1 VCGTNERSE
10 SPSRKAVERAKVVPM
25 KLRFV
30 PVLAA
35 GVLALGASGCG
46 GKETVRGADDP
57 SIDAHAIST
66 GLDKEDIQRAC
77 KQILDKMRTSPVM
90 NEWRTTNPAP
100 VIAVFPFQNSTSE
113 HIDSMLDTILSET
126 ETWILESN
134 VATVVA
140 RDRQNQM
147 IREVEGQQNP
157 VFNPAHAAKYG
168 KQLGAKYFITG
179 KVSGN
184 DERNEDMRRVQYFL
198 YMQVIEIETSVIKFQ
213 AKSEITKAVK

>member
-1 VCGTNERSE
+1 
-10 SPSRKAVERAKVVPM
+10 M

-30 PVLAA
+30 PVIAA
-35 GVLALGASGCG
+35 CVMALGCG

-57 SIDAHAIST
+57 SIDAHAVST

-77 KQILDKMRTSPVM
+77 KQILDKMRVSPVM

-179 KVSGN
+179 KVSGY
-184 DERNEDMRRVQYFL
+184 DERNDDMRRVQYVL

-213 AKSEITKAVK
+213 GKSEVTKAVK

>member
-1 VCGTNERSE
+1 
-10 SPSRKAVERAKVVPM
+10 M

-35 GVLALGASGCG
+35 SCVLALGCG

-57 SIDAHAIST
+57 SIDAHAVST

-77 KQILDKMRTSPVM
+77 KQILDKMRVSPVM

-157 VFNPAHAAKYG
+157 VFNPANAAKYG
-168 KQLGAKYFITG
+168 RQLGAKYFITG

-184 DERNEDMRRVQYFL
+184 DERNQDMRRVQYFL

-213 AKSEITKAVK
+213 GKSEITKAVK

>member
-1 VCGTNERSE
+1 MNF
-10 SPSRKAVERAKVVPM
+10 
-25 KLRFV
+25 RFV
-30 PVLAA
+30 PVIAA
-35 GVLALGASGCG
+35 CVLALGC
-46 GKETVRGADDP
+46 GKEVVRGADDP
-57 SIDAHAIST
+57 SIDAHALST

-77 KQILDKMRTSPVM
+77 KQVLDKMRVAPVM

-168 KQLGAKYFITG
+168 KQLGAKYFVTG
-179 KVSGN
+179 KISAA
-184 DERNEDMRRVQYFL
+184 DERNDDMRRVQYFL

-213 AKSEITKAVK
+213 GKSEITKAVK

>member
-1 VCGTNERSE
+1 MN
-10 SPSRKAVERAKVVPM
+10 
-25 KLRFV
+25 LRFV

-35 GVLALGASGCG
+35 CVLALGCG

-57 SIDAHAIST
+57 SIDSHAVST

-77 KQILDKMRTSPVM
+77 KQILDKMRVSPVM

-113 HIDSMLDTILSET
+113 HIDSMLDTILNET

-184 DERNEDMRRVQYFL
+184 DERNQDMRRVQYFL
-198 YMQVIEIETSVIKFQ
+198 YMQVIEVETSVIKFQ
-213 AKSEITKAVK
+213 AKSEVTKAVK

>member
-1 VCGTNERSE
+1 
-10 SPSRKAVERAKVVPM
+10 M

-30 PVLAA
+30 PVFALPLLALTAA
-35 GVLALGASGCG
+35 GC
-46 GKETVRGADDP
+46 GKEVVRGADDP
-57 SIDAHAIST
+57 SIDAHAVST

-77 KQILDKMRTSPVM
+77 KQILDKMRVSPVM

-168 KQLGAKYFITG
+168 KQLGAKYFVTG

-184 DERNEDMRRVQYFL
+184 DERNDDMRRVQYFL

-213 AKSEITKAVK
+213 GKAEITKAVK